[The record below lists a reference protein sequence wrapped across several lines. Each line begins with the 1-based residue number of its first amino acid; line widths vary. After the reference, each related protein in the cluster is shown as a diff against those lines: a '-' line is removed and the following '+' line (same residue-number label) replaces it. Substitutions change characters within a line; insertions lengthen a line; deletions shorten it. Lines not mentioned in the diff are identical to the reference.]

1 MLDIKKI
8 HKNPEWFKE
17 KLALRDIDSDIIDR
31 LLQVDDNRKQ
41 CIQKIDDLKFK
52 RRNLEKKFVQD
63 NSGQSLEVLKEV
75 KRAIDILEKDL
86 DKYTKEFD
94 DLMYSLPNVPLA
106 DVPEGEKDKII
117 VEKGKKPLFTF
128 IPKDYLSISE
138 QLDLINIEDASNVSG
153 SRFSFIKNEL
163 VFLQFAL
170 IKYVYDKFCQ
180 KYNFIPILPPFF
192 IKSEYFKA
200 MGYIDIEA
208 DKNETYYLPDD
219 DLYLIGTA
227 EHILGAMNANKIFQ
241 EEQLPQRFLGFS
253 SCFRREAG
261 SYGKDTKGILRSHQ
275 FDKIEMLSICTESQS
290 LKEQDL
296 FIDLET
302 KLIKDLVLPYRIVQ
316 TAVKNL
322 SRPSARSFDIEC

>member
-8 HKNPEWFKE
+8 HKNPDWFKE
-17 KLALRDIDSDIIDR
+17 KLALRDVDSAIIDR
-31 LLQVDDNRKQ
+31 LLEIDNNRKV
-41 CIQKIDDLKFK
+41 CSQKIDDLKFK
-52 RRNLEKKFVQD
+52 RRALEKKFIQD
-63 NSGQSLEVLKEV
+63 NSGQHLEVLKEV
-75 KRAIDILEKDL
+75 KKAIDLLELDL
-86 DKYTKEFD
+86 DQYTKEFEKV
-94 DLMYSLPNVPLA
+94 MYSLPNVPLD
-106 DVPEGEKDKII
+106 DVPSGLIDKIV
-117 VEKGKKPLFTF
+117 VERGKKSSFTF
-128 IPKDYLSISE
+128 IPKDYLTIAE
-138 QLDLINIEDASNVSG
+138 QLDLINIEDASNICG
-153 SRFSFIKNEL
+153 TRFSFIKNEL

-180 KYNFIPILPPFF
+180 KYNFTPVLPPVF

-200 MGYIDIEA
+200 MGYIDTEM
-208 DKNETYYLPDD
+208 DQNETYYLPND

-227 EHILGAMNANKIFQ
+227 EHILGSMNANKIFQ

-275 FDKIEMLSICTESQS
+275 FDKIEMLSICTENQAS
-290 LKEQDL
+290 KEQDL

-302 KLIKDLVLPYRIVQ
+302 KLVEDLALPYRIVQ
-316 TAVKNL
+316 TAAKNL